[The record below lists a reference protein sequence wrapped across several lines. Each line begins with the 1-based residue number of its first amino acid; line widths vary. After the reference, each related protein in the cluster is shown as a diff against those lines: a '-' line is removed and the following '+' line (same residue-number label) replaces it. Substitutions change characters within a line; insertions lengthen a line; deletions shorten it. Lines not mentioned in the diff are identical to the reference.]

1 MVRFS
6 RVDAVTRTE
15 RGIRA
20 ELHGE
25 TLEVDVVRDDVVR
38 LRISRGGA
46 FDDHPTFAVCVDPLS
61 TPVAFQVEH
70 DDGAVRVRTCALVV
84 TVELDPFCLDVHRA
98 DGTPVVE
105 GLRDDE
111 GRCWSFATLND
122 AFEVRRRCTPG
133 DPIWGL
139 GEKTGRHNRRGRA
152 FTLWNTDV
160 LDPRASG
167 EFAATVT
174 AGDPRADNTSTQF
187 DPYYMSIPLFHH
199 QAQPGGPIGASFVDN
214 GYRAHLDFTAPH
226 EYRFGF
232 DGGQYTEYVFAGPDL
247 RSILAA
253 YTWLTGRTPLPPL
266 WALGFHQ
273 CRWFPYTQ
281 DALEAIGRRH
291 RESGIPC
298 DVLWLDIDHMD
309 GYRVFTWDPVRFPDP
324 PGMLERMAQDGLRV
338 ITIVDPGVKAEPGYC
353 VFDDA
358 VARDVLCR
366 TEQGGTYLGQV
377 WPGLTAFPDFATPQA
392 RAWWGELN
400 AAHVRTGVAGI
411 WNDMNEPA
419 TGAVDPLPMRF
430 DRGRASHERFHN
442 QYALLMAMGTVAG
455 LREAMPDLRT
465 FVLSRAG
472 FAGIQRYAANWMG
485 DNMARWDHLAL
496 SIPMGNGLGLSGQPF
511 VGADIGG
518 FMGDCHGELLV
529 RWTQL
534 GALTPFCRNH
544 SAAGSIDQ
552 YAWAFGP
559 QVEAAVR
566 DAIQL
571 RYRLLP
577 TLYAA
582 FVHASETGVPVQRPL
597 LLDHQ
602 DAADLAEVEDQFL
615 LGEHLMVSPVVAP
628 GATRRTV
635 RFPAGGWYDG
645 HTGRLVVDGSSP
657 GTTGRWVDAPLQRI
671 PLHVRAG
678 SVVAMW
684 PEAPPSTSGYHPVV
698 IELHVFVPVDDRVHH
713 SLLQEDDG
721 LTTAALSGAR
731 WRSDFTLRRD
741 GSRVVLQCSVTGAGY
756 PEFAREAFDLVIH
769 GASPERVEHRGTH
782 LPVIDGHVRLP
793 NRGESFT
800 VSFTA

>member
-1 MVRFS
+1 M
-6 RVDAVTRTE
+6 
-15 RGIRA
+15 
-20 ELHGE
+20 
-25 TLEVDVVRDDVVR
+25 
-38 LRISRGGA
+38 
-46 FDDHPTFAVCVDPLS
+46 
-61 TPVAFQVEH
+61 
-70 DDGAVRVRTCALVV
+70 
-84 TVELDPFCLDVHRA
+84 
-98 DGTPVVE
+98 
-105 GLRDDE
+105 
-111 GRCWSFATLND
+111 
-122 AFEVRRRCTPG
+122 
-133 DPIWGL
+133 
-139 GEKTGRHNRRGRA
+139 
-152 FTLWNTDV
+152 
-160 LDPRASG
+160 
-167 EFAATVT
+167 
-174 AGDPRADNTSTQF
+174 
-187 DPYYMSIPLFHH
+187 
-199 QAQPGGPIGASFVDN
+199 
-214 GYRAHLDFTAPH
+214 
-226 EYRFGF
+226 
-232 DGGQYTEYVFAGPDL
+232 
-247 RSILAA
+247 
-253 YTWLTGRTPLPPL
+253 
-266 WALGFHQ
+266 
-273 CRWFPYTQ
+273 
-281 DALEAIGRRH
+281 
-291 RESGIPC
+291 
-298 DVLWLDIDHMD
+298 LWLDIDHMD

-657 GTTGRWVDAPLQRI
+657 GTTERWVDAPLQRI

-684 PEAPPSTSGYHPVV
+684 PEAPPTTSGYHPVV

-731 WRSDFTLRRD
+731 WRSDLTLRRD